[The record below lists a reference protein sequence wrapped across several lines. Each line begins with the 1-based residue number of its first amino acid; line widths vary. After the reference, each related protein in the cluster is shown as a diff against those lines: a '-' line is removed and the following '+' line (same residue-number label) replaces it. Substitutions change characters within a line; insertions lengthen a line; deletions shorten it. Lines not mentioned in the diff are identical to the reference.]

1 MTYGIGMICHNRAP
15 MTRVVVAN
23 LLDMVSSRDV
33 PVVVVDDASTDHTAE
48 VLEGFG
54 KRIEVRR
61 NKGQKGAYFSYN
73 LAMRTVFEDYGM
85 EATILLDNDL
95 LAPPFFDWLLAQ
107 TQEKLVRILAERKIA
122 VGSLVC
128 DDRNVRKHLKRH
140 SMDTGK
146 PYLSNTVGGGHCVL
160 IPRQMFDDTGGF
172 PEKRPSF
179 TFGDAAFYGKA
190 RQRGWQT
197 WIDPRVVAFA
207 LDWHF
212 YVDDQYEMVKIRR
225 RYDMACRKAR
235 ADGNEPMPFD
245 AYYEAK
251 MRHKSRIANE

>member
-15 MTRVVVAN
+15 MTRVVVPN
-23 LLDMVSSRDV
+23 LLDTVSSRDV
-33 PVVVVDDASTDHTAE
+33 PVIVVDDASTDHTAE

-54 KRIEVRR
+54 KRIDLRR
-61 NKGQKGAYFSYN
+61 NEDQKGAYFSYN
-73 LAMRTVFEDYGM
+73 RAMRTVFEDHGR
-85 EATILLDNDL
+85 EAVILMDNDL
-95 LAPPFFDWLLAQ
+95 LAPPFFDALLSGL
-107 TQEKLVRILAERKIA
+107 QERLVRIHDRERIA
-122 VGSLVC
+122 VGALVC
-128 DDRNVRKHLKRH
+128 NDRNVRRHLKRP
-140 SMDTGK
+140 SIETGK
-146 PYLSNTVGGGHCVL
+146 PYVSNTVGGGHSVL
-160 IPRQMFDDTGGF
+160 IPRKMFRETGGF
-172 PEKRPSF
+172 AEKRPSF

-190 RQRGWQT
+190 RQLGWQT

-225 RYDMACRKAR
+225 RYEMACRKAR

-245 AYYEAK
+245 AYYETK